1 MRVLYN
7 KNYIYRG
14 KCPVEKLGMDEN
26 FVDVTQL
33 VDEKMTEN
41 DNPIQ
46 SGYTFGPDTETSCC
60 NITQSTGLFCECH
73 KRLKIGSQIAQKIR
87 QSMFEELGLTSSC
100 GIAHNKLLAKIGGG
114 KNKPNKQTV
123 IFHETATELML
134 SLSKL
139 RAIPG
144 KFFEKSRY
152 IFGYDN
158 CLYILK
164 LEFKFIL
171 RETMGVFFCDSLDL
185 CYDPCHVIK
194 HES

>member
-1 MRVLYN
+1 MHVLYN

-33 VDEKMTEN
+33 VDEKMTGN
-41 DNPIQ
+41 VNPIQ
-46 SGYTFGPDTETSCC
+46 SGYTFGPDTETSCF
-60 NITQSTGLFCECH
+60 NSTQSTGLFCECH

-158 CLYILK
+158 CLYRVYRQLV
-164 LEFKFIL
+164 LNFDFN
-171 RETMGVFFCDSLDL
+171 F
-185 CYDPCHVIK
+185 
-194 HES
+194 

>member
-1 MRVLYN
+1 
-7 KNYIYRG
+7 
-14 KCPVEKLGMDEN
+14 MDEN

-33 VDEKMTEN
+33 VDEKMTGN

-164 LEFKFIL
+164 LESKFIL
-171 RETMGVFFCDSLDL
+171 RETKSAYHFFILNMVFGQKKIMLILYLKNWPPF
-185 CYDPCHVIK
+185 
-194 HES
+194 